1 VPVDRFLR
9 VDGLVAHGGVDV
21 LVAEDELGDVA
32 CIPLRIASVA
42 KILRKTDRP
51 GTGQVGA
58 SCPASAADLPGPDQD
73 VPAVL

>member
-1 VPVDRFLR
+1 
-9 VDGLVAHGGVDV
+9 
-21 LVAEDELGDVA
+21 VAEDELGDVA